1 MKCFCKIN
9 GNEIFSYM
17 LITHFLF
24 KYNAFLYILRMS
36 RSTLSFRFS
45 KILLDNED
53 VAIKEQIFDYLKIFF
68 EKSVLF
74 F

>member
-1 MKCFCKIN
+1 
-9 GNEIFSYM
+9 
-17 LITHFLF
+17 
-24 KYNAFLYILRMS
+24 MS